1 MYKWWQKPGENQV
14 WELIQQSGGKDEF
27 NAKEHG
33 VKQVLGNEY
42 FSKRLV
48 DSWGKPN
55 THAGKPMVCSQK
67 CGKQFDAFAEQF
79 K

>member
-1 MYKWWQKPGENQV
+1 MSSMQRNMESNRYW
-14 WELIQQSGGKDEF
+14 
-27 NAKEHG
+27 
-33 VKQVLGNEY
+33 NEY